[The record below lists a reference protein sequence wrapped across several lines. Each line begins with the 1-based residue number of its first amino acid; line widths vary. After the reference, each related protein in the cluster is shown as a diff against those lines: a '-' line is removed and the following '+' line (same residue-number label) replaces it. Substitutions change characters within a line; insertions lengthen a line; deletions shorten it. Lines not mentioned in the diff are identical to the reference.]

1 MWSGDTA
8 VRDWHIRSDARRTS
22 DELGSLLD
30 ALIGNAARAEGLDGS
45 VMACVVPELTQ
56 VFVQVIGELF
66 GSHPLVVGPGV
77 RTGLDV
83 RTDDPREVG
92 PDRVACAVSA
102 KSSYG
107 SPVLVVDFGTST
119 NVDVVD
125 SSGAYVGTLIAPGLD
140 VAAQTLAARTAGL
153 PRVVLEPPS
162 SAIADN
168 TAEGLQSGLVLGYA
182 GLVEGLIRSAREEIG
197 PAPAVATGYAPWI
210 AGVASACPSIDSYDP
225 LLTLDGLR
233 RIHGLTSEVALK
245 PMPQRPR

>member
-1 MWSGDTA
+1 LWCGDTA
-8 VRDWHIRSDARRTS
+8 LHHWHIQSDARRTS
-22 DELGSLLD
+22 DELGRLLD
-30 ALIGNAARAEGLDGS
+30 ALVGVAARADDLDGS

-56 VFVQVIGELF
+56 VFVQVIGDLF
-66 GSHPLVVGPGV
+66 GSQPLVVAPGV

-102 KSSYG
+102 KSTYG
-107 SPVLVVDFGTST
+107 SPVIVVDFGTST

-125 SSGAYVGTLIAPGLD
+125 SAGAYVGTLIAPGLD

-153 PRVVLEPPS
+153 PRVVLEPPPT
-162 SAIADN
+162 AIADN

-182 GLVEGLIRSAREEIG
+182 GLVEGLVRSARAEVG
-197 PAPAVATGYAPWI
+197 PAPVVATGYAPWI
-210 AGVASACPSIDSYDP
+210 AGVASACPSIESYNP

-233 RIHGLTSEVALK
+233 RIHRLNT
-245 PMPQRPR
+245 